1 MILLMV
7 QNNQYRTWARKLIA
21 QIKDYTHE
29 LQKAINLTGNIFF
42 KDFERM
48 NNAIIWLS
56 FQ

>member
-29 LQKAINLTGNIFF
+29 IQKAINLTGNIFF
-42 KDFERM
+42 KEFDRM
-48 NNAIIWLS
+48 NNAII
-56 FQ
+56 